1 MKNASSVFMLI
12 LFFVAVGF
20 LGYGCWKLERWWH
33 YKFSYQSQVQDD
45 LKPLVERITVLE
57 HRVSVLETNNNKR

>member
-1 MKNASSVFMLI
+1 MKNASSVFILI

-20 LGYGCWKLERWWH
+20 LGYGGWKLERWWH

-45 LKPLVERITVLE
+45 LKPLVQRINALE
-57 HRVSVLETNNNKR
+57 QRVSVLETNINKR